1 MTSLPVWERAKV
13 RASRSDADHAG
24 TVTSNVAQWE
34 TSFKGNSMK
43 QIVKLK
49 VNGVEDEKAVQ
60 THHTLLEVLRSE
72 YKLFGAREG
81 CGIGMCGACTVLLDG
96 QPMSSCILLAALAE
110 GKEITTIEGLS
121 DPGKLHPIQQ
131 AFIDHNAFQC
141 SYCTPGFIL
150 SAKSL
155 LAENPAPT
163 VEQVRTY
170 LAGNLCRCGSYYK
183 IQEAVLDAAARL
195 RGEKQN
201 PPSP

>member
-1 MTSLPVWERAKV
+1 
-13 RASRSDADHAG
+13 
-24 TVTSNVAQWE
+24 
-34 TSFKGNSMK
+34 MK
-43 QIVKLK
+43 QIIRLT
-49 VNGVEDEKAVQ
+49 VNGNVEEKAVQ
-60 THHTLLEVLRSE
+60 THHTLLEVLRAD

-131 AFIDHNAFQC
+131 AFVDHNAFQC

-150 SAKSL
+150 STKSL
-155 LAENPAPT
+155 LAENPTPT
-163 VEQVRTY
+163 AEQVRSY

-183 IQEAVLDAAARL
+183 IEEAVLDAALRL
-195 RGEKQN
+195 RNLKDN
-201 PPSP
+201 P

>member
-1 MTSLPVWERAKV
+1 MR
-13 RASRSDADHAG
+13 
-24 TVTSNVAQWE
+24 
-34 TSFKGNSMK
+34 

-49 VNGVEDEKAVQ
+49 VNGLEEEKAVH
-60 THHTLLEVLRSE
+60 THHTLLEVLRDE

-96 QPMSSCILLAALAE
+96 KPASSCLLLAPLAE

-121 DPGKLHPIQQ
+121 EPGKLHPIQQ

-150 SAKSL
+150 STKRL
-155 LAENPAPT
+155 LEENPQPT
-163 VEQVRTY
+163 ADEVRHY

-183 IQEAVLDAAARL
+183 IQDAVLDAAGRL
-195 RGEKQN
+195 RR
-201 PPSP
+201 